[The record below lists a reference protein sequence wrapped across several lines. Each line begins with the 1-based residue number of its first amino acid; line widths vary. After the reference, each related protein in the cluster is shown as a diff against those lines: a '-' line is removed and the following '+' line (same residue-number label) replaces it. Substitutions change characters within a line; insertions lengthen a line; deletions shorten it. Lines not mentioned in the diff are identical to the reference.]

1 MIEIYLFVNPLGGIC
16 LNVEKDILKL
26 VETENKKIQF
36 RFIPLVNMKT
46 INHLIK
52 LFNIPSHDIEQRNQ
66 LFEDVYSAALDY
78 KAAQLQGKKKGRHLL
93 LGLQQAVAIDN
104 IPYSLE
110 LSEKLVVEAGGD
122 LDMFKADRQSE
133 FVKESFQTDQQIAR
147 EMGIVKHPSAVVYN
161 YTCDRDFGVLVED
174 CESMD
179 EIKKLCETSEENM
192 HYFHENFEL
201 NHYNDP
207 HVPRGHLH
215 LL

>member
-36 RFIPLVNMKT
+36 RFIPLVNMRT
-46 INHLIK
+46 INDLIK
-52 LFNIPSHDIEQRNQ
+52 LFEIPPHDIKQRNK

-93 LGLQQAVAIDN
+93 LGLQKAVAEDN
-104 IPYSLE
+104 IPYSSE
-110 LSEKLVVEAGGD
+110 LAEQLVSEAGGD

-161 YTCDRDFGVLVED
+161 YTCDRDFGVLVEN

-179 EIKKLCETSEENM
+179 EIKKLCDTSEENLQ
-192 HYFHENFEL
+192 FIHETFEL
-201 NHYNDP
+201 NHYNEPRVP
-207 HVPRGHLH
+207 HGHLH

>member
-36 RFIPLVNMKT
+36 RFIPLVNMRT
-46 INHLIK
+46 INDLIK
-52 LFNIPSHDIEQRNQ
+52 LFEIPPHDIEQRNK

-78 KAAQLQGKKKGRHLL
+78 KAAQLQGKKKGRYLL
-93 LGLQQAVAIDN
+93 LGLQKAVAENN
-104 IPYSLE
+104 IPYSSE
-110 LSEKLVVEAGGD
+110 LAEQLVSEAGGD

-161 YTCDRDFGVLVED
+161 YTCDRDFGVLVEN

-179 EIKKLCETSEENM
+179 EIKKLCDTSEENLQ
-192 HYFHENFEL
+192 FIHETFEL
-201 NHYNDP
+201 NYYNEPRVP
-207 HVPRGHLH
+207 HGHLH

>member
-36 RFIPLVNMKT
+36 RFIPLVNMRT
-46 INHLIK
+46 INHLIN
-52 LFNIPSHDIEQRNQ
+52 LFEIPSHDIEQRNQ
-66 LFEDVYSAALDY
+66 LFEDIYSAALDY

-93 LGLQQAVAIDN
+93 LGLQQAVAVDN
-104 IPYSLE
+104 IPYSSE
-110 LSEKLVVEAGGD
+110 LAEKLVIEAGGD
-122 LDMFKADRQSE
+122 IDMFKADRQSD

-147 EMGIVKHPSAVVYN
+147 EMGITKHPSAVVYN

-179 EIKKLCETSEENM
+179 EIKRLCETSEDSLQ
-192 HYFHENFEL
+192 HFHEQFEL
-201 NHYNDP
+201 NHYNEPRVP
-207 HVPRGHLH
+207 HGHLH

>member
-36 RFIPLVNMKT
+36 RFIPLVNMRT

-52 LFNIPSHDIEQRNQ
+52 LFEIPSHDIERRNQ
-66 LFEDVYSAALDY
+66 LFEDIYSAALDY

-93 LGLQQAVAIDN
+93 LGLQQAVAVDN
-104 IPYSLE
+104 IPYSSE
-110 LSEKLVVEAGGD
+110 LAEKLVLEAGGD
-122 LDMFKADRQSE
+122 IDMFKADRQSD

-147 EMGIVKHPSAVVYN
+147 EMGIEKHPSAVVYN

-174 CESMD
+174 CDSMD
-179 EIKKLCETSEENM
+179 EIKRLCETSEDSLQ
-192 HYFHENFEL
+192 YFHEQFEL
-201 NHYNDP
+201 NHYNEPRVP
-207 HVPRGHLH
+207 HGHLH